1 MSDDS
6 KPSETFTP
14 PAGAAGTPSN
24 GNGNG
29 GGKPSSN
36 RGPMFMIFGGVVVLA
51 GAAWGAYTLIEG
63 GKVVST
69 DNAYVNASAAQVTPL
84 VSAPV
89 VEADINDTKFVH
101 KGDVLVVLDNSD
113 AKLALASAQAQL
125 AQVQRQVGTYYT
137 NDATLKAQE
146 DASTAGIE
154 NAQANLEKA
163 QKAYDDRKALAGTGA
178 VSGED
183 ITTAKAALD
192 QAEAAV
198 ATAKAQAQ
206 AAVGNRAS
214 NAALIPDASATE
226 NPQVKAAQVRVDQAQ
241 LDLDRTVIR
250 APISGVIARNTVQ
263 VGQRVQVGQVLMSVV
278 PIDQAY
284 VDANFKEVQL
294 KKVRVGQPVEM
305 TADVYGSSV
314 KFHGRVQGLSGG
326 TGSAFSIIPAQNATG
341 NWIKVVQRLP
351 VRITLDPRELK
362 SHPLRVGESMTA
374 KIDVRQ

>member
-6 KPSETFTP
+6 KPTETFNAPTGNGP
-14 PAGAAGTPSN
+14 N
-24 GNGNG
+24 GNGK
-29 GGKPSSN
+29 GGKPASN

-51 GAAWGAYTLIEG
+51 GVAWGAYTLIEG
-63 GKVVST
+63 GKSVST
-69 DNAYVNASAAQVTPL
+69 DNAYVNASAAQITPQIA
-84 VSAPV
+84 APV
-89 VEADINDTKFVH
+89 VEADINDTKLVH
-101 KGDVLVVLDNSD
+101 KGDVLVVLDDSD
-113 AKLALASAQAQL
+113 AKLALAAAQANL

-146 DASTAGIE
+146 DASAAQIQ

-183 ITTAKAALD
+183 VTTAKAALD
-192 QAEAAV
+192 QAVAAV
-198 ATAKAQAQ
+198 ATARAQAQ
-206 AAVGNRAS
+206 AASGNRAS
-214 NAALIPDASATE
+214 NAALIPDVSATQ
-226 NPQVKAAQVRVDQAQ
+226 NPQVKAAQIRVDQAQ

-278 PIDQAY
+278 PIDSAY

-294 KKVRVGQPVEM
+294 KKVHVNQPVVM

-351 VRITLDPRELK
+351 VRITLDPQELK
-362 SHPLRVGESMTA
+362 THPLRVGESMTA
-374 KIDVRQ
+374 KIDVTQ

>member
-6 KPSETFTP
+6 KPSESNTP
-14 PAGAAGTPSN
+14 PAA
-24 GNGNG
+24 
-29 GGKPSSN
+29 KPASN
-36 RGPMFMIFGGVVVLA
+36 RGPLFMIFGGVVVLA
-51 GAAWGAYTLIEG
+51 GVAWGAYTVIEG
-63 GKVVST
+63 GKYVST
-69 DNAYVNASAAQVTPL
+69 DNAYVDASAAQVTPL

-89 VEADINDTKFVH
+89 VQADINDTKLVK
-101 KGDVLVVLDNSD
+101 KGDILVVLDNSD

-125 AQVQRQVGTYYT
+125 DQVQRQVGTYYN

-146 DASTAGIE
+146 DASTAEIQ

-183 ITTAKAALD
+183 IITAKATLD
-192 QAEAAV
+192 SAAAAV

-214 NAALIPDASATE
+214 NTALIPEANATM

-263 VGQRVQVGQVLMSVV
+263 VGQRVQVGQVLMSIV
-278 PIDQAY
+278 PLDEAY

-294 KKVRVGQPVEM
+294 KKVHIGQPVEM
-305 TADVYGSSV
+305 TADVYGSSF
-314 KFHGRVQGLSGG
+314 KFHGHVQGLSGG

-351 VRITLDPRELK
+351 VRITLDPKDLK
-362 SHPLRVGESMTA
+362 DHPLRVGESMAA

>member
-6 KPSETFTP
+6 KPSELNTA
-14 PAGAAGTPSN
+14 PAGT
-24 GNGNG
+24 NGNG
-29 GGKPSSN
+29 GGKPSAN

-51 GAAWGAYTLIEG
+51 GVAWGAYTIIEG
-63 GKVVST
+63 GKYVST
-69 DNAYVNASAAQVTPL
+69 DNAYVDASSAQVTPL
-84 VSAPV
+84 VSASV
-89 VEADINDTKFVH
+89 VQADINDTKYVH
-101 KGDVLVVLDNSD
+101 QGDVLVVLDNSD
-113 AKLALASAQAQL
+113 AKLALAAAQAQL
-125 AQVQRQVGTYYT
+125 DQVQRQVGTYYD

-192 QAEAAV
+192 EAQAAL

-214 NAALIPDASATE
+214 NAALIPDANATL

-278 PIDQAY
+278 PIDNAY

-294 KKVRVGQPVEM
+294 KKVKVGQPVEM

-362 SHPLRVGESMTA
+362 SHPLRVGESMDA

>member
-6 KPSETFTP
+6 KPTETTP
-14 PAGAAGTPSN
+14 PANGARN
-24 GNGNG
+24 GA
-29 GGKPSSN
+29 KASSN

-51 GAAWGAYTLIEG
+51 GVAWGAYTLIEG
-63 GKVVST
+63 GKTVAT

-89 VEADINDTKFVH
+89 VQADINDTKLVH
-101 KGDVLVVLDNSD
+101 KGDILVVLDDSD

-146 DASTAGIE
+146 DASTAQIQ
-154 NAQANLEKA
+154 NAQATLEKA

-183 ITTAKAALD
+183 VTTAKTELD
-192 QAEAAV
+192 QAQAAL
-198 ATAKAQAQ
+198 ATTKAQAQ
-206 AAVGNRAS
+206 AAAGNRAS
-214 NAALIPDASATE
+214 NAALIPDASATQ

-250 APISGVIARNTVQ
+250 APITGVIARNTVQ

-351 VRITLDPRELK
+351 VRITLDPQELK
-362 SHPLRVGESMTA
+362 AHPLRVGESMDA

>member
-6 KPSETFTP
+6 KPSENFTP
-14 PAGAAGTPSN
+14 PASTTGGK
-24 GNGNG
+24 
-29 GGKPSSN
+29 GGKPASN

-51 GAAWGAYTLIEG
+51 GVAWGAYTLIEG
-63 GKVVST
+63 GKYVST
-69 DNAYVNASAAQVTPL
+69 DNAYVDASAAQVTPL
-84 VSAPV
+84 VSASV
-89 VEADINDTKFVH
+89 VQADINDTKYV
-101 KGDVLVVLDNSD
+101 KQGDVLVVLDNSD

-125 AQVQRQVGTYYT
+125 DQVQRQVGTYYD

-146 DASTAGIE
+146 DASTAEIE

-183 ITTAKAALD
+183 IVTAKAALD
-192 QAEAAV
+192 QAAAAV

-214 NAALIPDASATE
+214 NAALIPDANASL

-263 VGQRVQVGQVLMSVV
+263 VGQRVQVGQVLMSIV
-278 PIDQAY
+278 PLDQAY

-294 KKVRVGQPVEM
+294 KVRVGQPVEM

-351 VRITLDPRELK
+351 VRITLDPQETK
-362 SHPLRVGESMTA
+362 KHPLRVGESMSA

>member
-6 KPSETFTP
+6 KPSENFTP
-14 PAGAAGTPSN
+14 PAGTTGGPR
-24 GNGNG
+24 NG

-89 VEADINDTKFVH
+89 VQADINDTKYVH
-101 KGDVLVVLDNSD
+101 KGDVLVVLDDSD
-113 AKLALASAQAQL
+113 AKLALAAAQAQL

-146 DASTAGIE
+146 DASTAGIQ

-183 ITTAKAALD
+183 IVAAKAALD
-192 QAEAAV
+192 QAQAAV

-206 AAVGNRAS
+206 AAAGNRAS
-214 NAALIPDASATE
+214 NAALIPDANVSL
-226 NPQVKAAQVRVDQAQ
+226 NPQVKAAQIRVDQAQ

-250 APISGVIARNTVQ
+250 APISGVVARNTVQ
-263 VGQRVQVGQVLMSVV
+263 VGQRVQVGQVLMSIV

-305 TADVYGSSV
+305 TADVYGASV

>member
-6 KPSETFTP
+6 KPSENFTP
-14 PAGAAGTPSN
+14 PAGTTG
-24 GNGNG
+24 GK
-29 GGKPSSN
+29 GGKPASN

-51 GAAWGAYTLIEG
+51 GVAWGAYTIIEG
-63 GKVVST
+63 GKYVST
-69 DNAYVNASAAQVTPL
+69 DNAYVDASSAQVTPL
-84 VSAPV
+84 VSASV
-89 VEADINDTKFVH
+89 VQADINDTKYVH
-101 KGDVLVVLDNSD
+101 QGDVLVVLDNSD
-113 AKLALASAQAQL
+113 AKLALAAAQAQL
-125 AQVQRQVGTYYT
+125 DQVQRQVGTYYD

-192 QAEAAV
+192 EAQAAL

-214 NAALIPDASATE
+214 NAALIPDANATL

-263 VGQRVQVGQVLMSVV
+263 
-278 PIDQAY
+278 
-284 VDANFKEVQL
+284 
-294 KKVRVGQPVEM
+294 VGQPVEM

-351 VRITLDPRELK
+351 VRITLDPQELK
-362 SHPLRVGESMTA
+362 SHPLRVGESMDA

>member
-6 KPSETFTP
+6 KPASPTP
-14 PAGAAGTPSN
+14 PAKAA
-24 GNGNG
+24 
-29 GGKPSSN
+29 SN

-51 GAAWGAYTLIEG
+51 GVAWGAYTLIEG
-63 GKVVST
+63 GKTVAT

-84 VSAPV
+84 TSASV
-89 VEADINDTKFVH
+89 VKADINDTKLVH
-101 KGDVLVVLDNSD
+101 QGDVLVVLDDSD
-113 AKLALASAQAQL
+113 AKLALASAQANL

-146 DASTAGIE
+146 DASTAQIE

-183 ITTAKAALD
+183 VASAKTALD
-192 QAEAAV
+192 TANAAV
-198 ATAKAQAQ
+198 ATAKAQA
-206 AAVGNRAS
+206 AAAAGNRAS
-214 NAALIPDASATE
+214 NAALIPDTNASL

-278 PIDQAY
+278 PIDNAY

-294 KKVRVGQPVEM
+294 KKVKVGQPVEM

-351 VRITLDPRELK
+351 VRITLDPQELK
-362 SHPLRVGESMTA
+362 SHPLRVGESMDA